1 MKKGYKGYKSGDKK
15 YITKIL
21 RDYFRSKYLTNRYD
35 DFRLRYPVIYS
46 PRYYFPKRKSAE
58 EYYLIQRQYKSQE
71 PQTSRRDVKLSGES
85 GRMFSNSDV
94 EKNTG
99 KNLESKLRYEL
110 TRELEG
116 KLRQDLTEKLMRE
129 FENELYDKIEAIF
142 RDLSGKDA
150 ESRNLDGEGKTK
162 DEAGGT
168 DTELRNSNKE
178 YEIEEDSEHGS
189 LKSLLESAV
198 KLSEEEK
205 EEWEREEYEIWLDR
219 IIDKDESLLDGDEVE
234 TPEIDEITGIE
245 ILEMSEAEPLDIEI
259 GEDETRDLDEKLN
272 DEYIE
277 PLDFDEFVEPDF
289 AEYEMWDVEGDE
301 Y

>member
-1 MKKGYKGYKSGDKK
+1 MKKGYKGYKSGDKR
-15 YITKIL
+15 YIAKIL
-21 RDYFRSKYLTNRYD
+21 RDYFRSKYLTDRYD

-85 GRMFSNSDV
+85 GRRFSNSDI

-116 KLRQDLTEKLMRE
+116 KLRQDLTEKLLRE
-129 FENELYDKIEAIF
+129 FENELYDKVEAIL
-142 RDLSGKDA
+142 RDLSEKDADA
-150 ESRNLDGEGKTK
+150 ESRNLDGEGKTE
-162 DEAGGT
+162 DDGT

-178 YEIEEDSEHGS
+178 YVIEEDSEHSG

-205 EEWEREEYEIWLDR
+205 KEWEREEYEIWLDR
-219 IIDKDESLLDGDEVE
+219 IIDRDEMLLDEDEVE
-234 TPEIDEITGIE
+234 TSETDETTEIE
-245 ILEMSEAEPLDIEI
+245 ISEMSDAEPLDIEI
-259 GEDETRDLDEKLN
+259 SEDEIGDLDEELN
-272 DEYIE
+272 EDYVE
-277 PLDFDEFVEPDF
+277 PLDFDDFAEPDF
-289 AEYEMWDVEGDE
+289 AEYETCDLEGDE